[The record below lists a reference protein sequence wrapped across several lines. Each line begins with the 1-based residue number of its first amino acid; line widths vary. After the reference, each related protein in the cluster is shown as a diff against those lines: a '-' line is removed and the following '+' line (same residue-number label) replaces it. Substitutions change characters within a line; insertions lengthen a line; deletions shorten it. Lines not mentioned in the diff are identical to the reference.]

1 MENGKWEM
9 ENFND
14 NDNYCVI
21 ELAPQGRH
29 NIGGGVNPREGSP
42 TPTPFPLTRLPVA
55 FPDREGDAQGY
66 NQSVRATQNR
76 RGR

>member
-21 ELAPQGRH
+21 ELAPW
-29 NIGGGVNPREGSP
+29 
-42 TPTPFPLTRLPVA
+42 
-55 FPDREGDAQGY
+55 GDTA
-66 NQSVRATQNR
+66 
-76 RGR
+76 